1 MTDTAAAS
9 AALPASTPVAVV
21 GAGPGIGAHT
31 ARRFAAAGHPVAV
44 MGRDLARLG
53 ALAAEIE
60 AAGGRAVAVRIDVAD
75 RAGIEPAFAEVRAA
89 LGDPGVLVHNP
100 LSAQAGLPTSLDL
113 AQLDRDLATNVGG
126 ALACVHA
133 VLPAMRAAGRGVILH
148 TGGGL
153 SLEPWADWSGV
164 AVSKAAQRSIFR
176 SLALEL
182 APAGIHVAI
191 LTVCG
196 IVAPGTEYAAELMAD
211 KHFQLASQPA
221 GAWDTEI
228 IVR

>member
-1 MTDTAAAS
+1 MTSLA
-9 AALPASTPVAVV
+9 PVAVV

-53 ALAAEIE
+53 ALAAGIE
-60 AAGGRAVAVRIDVAD
+60 ADGGRAVAVRIDVAE
-75 RAGIEPAFAEVRAA
+75 RAGIAPAFAEVRAA

-100 LSAQAGLPTSLDL
+100 MTAEPGLPTALDL
-113 AQLDRDLATNVGG
+113 DRLDADLAMNVGG

-133 VLPAMRAAGRGVILH
+133 VLPAMRAAGAGTILH

-164 AVSKAAQRSIFR
+164 AVMKAAQRSIFR

-182 APAGIHVAI
+182 APVGIHVAI

-196 IVAPGTEYAAELMAD
+196 IVAPGTPYAAELMAE
-211 KHFQLASQPA
+211 KHFELFSQPA

-228 IVR
+228 VVR